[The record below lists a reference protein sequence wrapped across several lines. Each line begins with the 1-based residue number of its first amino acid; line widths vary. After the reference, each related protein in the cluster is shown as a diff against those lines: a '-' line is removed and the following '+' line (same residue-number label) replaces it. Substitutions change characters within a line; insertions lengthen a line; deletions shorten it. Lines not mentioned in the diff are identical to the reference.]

1 MMGFIK
7 QQEQKLAL
15 RLLAW
20 HYERDAMI
28 MPPPSELRQQAERL
42 VNDAHRIA
50 RERGQN
56 VLSIIKELVGDI
68 KKG

>member
-7 QQEQKLAL
+7 QQEQKLAI

-20 HYERDAMI
+20 HYERNAMI

-42 VNDAHRIA
+42 VTDAHRIA

-56 VLSIIKELVGDI
+56 VLAIIKELVGNI

>member
-1 MMGFIK
+1 MGFIK
-7 QQEQKLAL
+7 QQEQKLAI
-15 RLLAW
+15 RLLTW
-20 HYERDAMI
+20 HYERNAMI

>member
-20 HYERDAMI
+20 HYEKNAI
-28 MPPPSELRQQAERL
+28 LMPPPSELRQQAQRL

>member
-7 QQEQKLAL
+7 QQEQKLAI
-15 RLLAW
+15 RLLTW
-20 HYERDAMI
+20 HYERNAMI

>member
-1 MMGFIK
+1 M
-7 QQEQKLAL
+7 

-20 HYERDAMI
+20 HYEKNAI
-28 MPPPSELRQQAERL
+28 LMPPPSELRQQAQRL